1 MFVLQRTK
9 MFSNTQ
15 HNLDPSLD
23 ETHLIQFG
31 TDRCSGLDREI
42 VLGLQESEKMMV
54 NLLLTAI

>member
-1 MFVLQRTK
+1 

-31 TDRCSGLDREI
+31 NDRCSGLDREI
-42 VLGLQESEKMMV
+42 VLGLQETEKIMV